1 MANVTLKRW
10 DGTQWVELLPTP
22 RAHTHA
28 ASDITSGVF
37 STARLATGTANSTTF
52 LRGDGQWV
60 TPADNVHDWQW
71 KWKRYATL
79 VTPAGGSAAQWTD
92 YFRTFFYKPTEATMA
107 TYPLQAEGY
116 LDTRTQVNAEGGFGG
131 SIYGNMFGNL
141 EQYHAHIYTNIYVEY
156 PFSISIS
163 NFNGDDPHAI
173 FIDEVFVHGNVSCC
187 VDTSYSYTFTPGW
200 HRIDLIYAEGG
211 GGDWIRMG
219 WNPKDYTTSIKEMNP
234 HTGFERSVNGT
245 LTVNNNLVWHAGND
259 GTGSTLDADLLD
271 GQHASYFLD
280 TSGSTQTK
288 SGSLN
293 VSGNVGIGTTNP
305 GTKLEVSSAAS
316 ALFRVINTAT
326 TTGLSISP
334 WENSVN
340 IDPIS
345 ANTTFR
351 FGRDTALTST
361 IFESGLVSINE
372 ATPTAQLQVK
382 SGATNRVPLIVDT
395 LASHTVNLAEFKLNG
410 TTRLVVTK
418 DGKIQAGS
426 GDGEIHVT
434 TQGVRIETLA
444 DNAFVPLTVNKDDT
458 NTSAYLQ
465 QWQSATNTV
474 AYVDE
479 TGEMY
484 APAFVSINGANSG
497 SLGLQGSPFI
507 SRNINDATAALTVN
521 NANASSTG
529 NLLNLQAAGT
539 NVISFKKDGTLLAPA
554 TFTIDPSGHGDITGK
569 VIILGDLQVDGT
581 TTTINSTTIDV
592 ADKNIL
598 LSKGATNKTASDGA
612 GITIDLGTDGTAS
625 LLYGS
630 TADAFTFN
638 KGLTVS
644 GTLIANESIR
654 IGDGGTYTNGS
665 IYSDASWGMI
675 FRARRASPS
684 QAHFRF
690 ANSADAELMRID
702 TAGNVGI
709 GTASPAGKLHIN
721 GSTILSGAVGGG
733 DTFLQIRNTTT
744 NIALL
749 GSEASMYS
757 GATSSD
763 VGLYVY
769 GNNKLSLSTNATRR
783 LVVDGT
789 GNVGIGTTAPITKLQ
804 VHGSAWIGNE
814 GSGVAGSQTGAL
826 YLGGT
831 LNSNQLWYSASLR
844 VINNDSTP
852 NTWKPRLGF
861 FTQNTSEHLNT
872 NQTERLTILSD
883 SGNVGIGTTSPGE
896 KLHVVGKALLNNG
909 GNFYID
915 STSSNV
921 SLATDGERGIILNTN
936 STNRFAVTA
945 AGNVGIGTTSPANKL
960 TVIGDI
966 GIGSNSKL
974 GGGNGYGVTAANFA
988 TLEMYNGSTGQTTL
1002 NNQGYAINLQTAGTT
1017 RLHITNGGNIGIGN
1031 TSPDHRLVVGGV
1043 ADTRVQVD
1051 SSSTQ
1056 GIYFTKSG
1064 TNNGTFRTSADGDF
1078 EFFTKSVNQALVLK
1092 AGGNVGIG
1100 TTTPGT
1106 INGTAF
1112 AGVGIHNV
1120 FGTQGRLVTQGSGS
1134 AELLLNDSGTTA
1146 NQRIKHI
1153 ISDNGVLHFGKTT
1166 DGGVV
1171 TNQMSILD
1179 TGNVGIGTTAP
1190 SKKLDVSGDIKLS
1203 GSIHMNNS
1211 LIYGAIDTTYNDNGT
1226 FGIAHSPE
1234 YPDFGIFFTD
1244 GGNDYVSISP
1254 NGGGNTNPV
1263 MFIGGN
1269 DKVGIGTITPDSLF
1283 EIKAATPVMTINGTT
1298 NNSFRGINLQASGTT
1313 FASLLHNSST
1323 GETTLTSGKSGDTGY
1338 FLTFDTLG
1346 VERMRITDTGNV
1358 GIGTTNPQSH
1368 LHIQAT
1374 NTGLATLLRLG
1385 NLSTASNETKQS
1397 GLVFELTDTV
1407 GTVKD
1412 VSRIVAYPEGANAIG
1427 GGLSIFTRN
1436 SDAVAE
1442 RMRIL
1447 GNGNVGI
1454 GTNAPTEKLESVGSD
1469 VTTFSGF
1476 GIFNTVAYTGSG
1488 KAEAMLKLGKIEG
1501 TVRQP
1506 MGAIGASPTN
1516 NGDSSNGYLSF
1527 YTRLSQAM
1535 NERMRIDRDGNIG
1548 IGTTTPQDLLN
1559 IHNSSANANIGFK
1572 ITRGAQTHG
1581 LRLGVNDTHAFLW
1594 TTENQ
1599 NLAFATNNAQRMTIT
1614 AAGNVGIGTT
1624 TPDRKLHL
1632 VNGDFYTP
1640 DKSDT
1645 VGAAV
1650 GYGGN
1655 SFQIRNGSTSE
1666 DLNFD
1671 VFNRSTSVWNTPMI
1685 IKNTGNV
1692 GIGTASPTTKLE
1704 VGGFLDAVTNKITVA
1719 SRFEFE
1725 PEFNFRLGQSGTN
1738 FDWIGAV
1745 ISSGDDGNY
1754 NGKIQ
1759 FKTANAGRDTPT
1771 TKMTIRANG
1780 NVGIG
1785 TVAPGEKLEVVGTVK
1800 ATQLNL
1806 DGLSIQDT
1814 ATVTTTA
1821 TTQTVLATYAVATY
1835 ATGKFMI
1842 QATSAG
1848 NRHISELLVTHN
1860 GTVSTAT
1867 EYAIL
1872 KTAGNLFTVTTDISG
1887 GNVRILVTSAS
1898 ATSTVYRTTFT
1909 LIGV

>member
-52 LRGDGQWV
+52 LRGDSSWSSLGISNV
-60 TPADNVHDWQW
+60 TGLQTALDGKYDKLTDHYLFTSFSMIENESPQYILLCRNSANNNVNGILQINRTSGNYQAANLDVVVSSGASVGIQGGSLISNQAYQQTIPNEE
-71 KWKRYATL
+71 KYDL
-79 VTPAGGSAAQWTD
+79 VTLT
-92 YFRTFFYKPTEATMA
+92 RTSDSSSWIAIRYQGNTFPSTTATF
-107 TYPLQAEGY
+107 TGY
-116 LDTRTQVNAEGGFGG
+116 LQSTSSGFLTALGAGSVTSVTVFNTNSKVNFSA
-131 SIYGNMFGNL
+131 SN
-141 EQYHAHIYTNIYVEY
+141 VE
-156 PFSISIS
+156 IQE
-163 NFNGDDPHAI
+163 N
-173 FIDEVFVHGNVSCC
+173 
-187 VDTSYSYTFTPGW
+187 
-200 HRIDLIYAEGG
+200 
-211 GGDWIRMG
+211 
-219 WNPKDYTTSIKEMNP
+219 K
-234 HTGFERSVNGT
+234 
-245 LTVNNNLVWHAGND
+245 VWHEGND
-259 GTGSTLDADLLD
+259 GTGSGLDADLLD
-271 GQHASYFLD
+271 GNHASAFALDNAVVKLTGSQSIAGTKTFTDSIFLN
-280 TSGSTQTK
+280 GSINSDGGTIQVNVD
-288 SGSLN
+288 SLN
-293 VSGNVGIGTTNP
+293 VDGAIAAEGTLTGTRFVSTQATGTAPLTVASTTAVANLNADLLDGQHESYFINTSSSSQQKTGKLAIGSGTVLSDARLHVLNDTNFGIVLENTSTSASIYNNLIFKNNAGNQFATSIGQSTETSLGVANKFYLFDVTSSAVRYVVDSTGNMGIGTTSPLNKLDLRITGADSNDGILISRTDATTTTNEILGGIGFDSTDGNVPSSILEASAYIAAFAAEDHSVGDKGGYLTFGTAPIDQDDDTVSIERMRITSAGNVGIGTIAPQKLLSLVTSSNGDGLQIRRNSTTTNDHSTIGFTVSTVEQP
-305 GTKLEVSSAAS
+305 LNLAEIRGVRTNRAVGADTDLRFLTQSNGTLGERMTIRDDGNVGIGINNPAKNLEISQALDGTTLRITSRQNDASHSSSTPFGSLEFYSNDQSGAGVGVRGSIKVLPTGASGATSFMTFSTSSASSNDNEAI
-316 ALFRVINTAT
+316 RIN
-326 TTGLSISP
+326 
-334 WENSVN
+334 EN
-340 IDPIS
+340 
-345 ANTTFR
+345 
-351 FGRDTALTST
+351 
-361 IFESGLVSINE
+361 GLVGINE
-372 ATPTAQLQVK
+372 TSPTAQLQVK
-382 SGATNRVPLIVDT
+382 SGAVGRVPLIIDT
-395 LASHTVNLAEFKLNG
+395 LASQTANLAEFKLN
-410 TTRLVVTK
+410 TATRLVVTK

-434 TQGVRIETLA
+434 SQGVRIETLA

-484 APAFVSINGANSG
+484 APTFVSINGASSG
-497 SLGLQGSPFI
+497 SLSLQGSPFI
-507 SRNINDATAALTVN
+507 SRNINDATATLTVN

-529 NLLNLQAAGT
+529 NLLDLQAAGT
-539 NVISFKKDGTLLAPA
+539 NIISFKKDGTLLAPA

-581 TTTINSTTIDV
+581 TTTINSTTLEID
-592 ADKNIL
+592 DKNIE
-598 LSKGATNKTASDGA
+598 LSKGATNKAASDGA

-690 ANSADAELMRID
+690 ANSADSELMRID
-702 TAGNVGI
+702 T
-709 GTASPAGKLHIN
+709 
-721 GSTILSGAVGGG
+721 
-733 DTFLQIRNTTT
+733 
-744 NIALL
+744 
-749 GSEASMYS
+749 
-757 GATSSD
+757 
-763 VGLYVY
+763 
-769 GNNKLSLSTNATRR
+769 
-783 LVVDGT
+783 
-789 GNVGIGTTAPITKLQ
+789 
-804 VHGSAWIGNE
+804 
-814 GSGVAGSQTGAL
+814 
-826 YLGGT
+826 
-831 LNSNQLWYSASLR
+831 
-844 VINNDSTP
+844 
-852 NTWKPRLGF
+852 
-861 FTQNTSEHLNT
+861 
-872 NQTERLTILSD
+872 
-883 SGNVGIGTTSPGE
+883 SGNVGIGTT
-896 KLHVVGKALLNNG
+896 
-909 GNFYID
+909 
-915 STSSNV
+915 T
-921 SLATDGERGIILNTN
+921 
-936 STNRFAVTA
+936 
-945 AGNVGIGTTSPANKL
+945 
-960 TVIGDI
+960 
-966 GIGSNSKL
+966 
-974 GGGNGYGVTAANFA
+974 
-988 TLEMYNGSTGQTTL
+988 
-1002 NNQGYAINLQTAGTT
+1002 
-1017 RLHITNGGNIGIGN
+1017 
-1031 TSPDHRLVVGGV
+1031 
-1043 ADTRVQVD
+1043 
-1051 SSSTQ
+1051 
-1056 GIYFTKSG
+1056 
-1064 TNNGTFRTSADGDF
+1064 
-1078 EFFTKSVNQALVLK
+1078 
-1092 AGGNVGIG
+1092 
-1100 TTTPGT
+1100 
-1106 INGTAF
+1106 
-1112 AGVGIHNV
+1112 
-1120 FGTQGRLVTQGSGS
+1120 
-1134 AELLLNDSGTTA
+1134 
-1146 NQRIKHI
+1146 
-1153 ISDNGVLHFGKTT
+1153 
-1166 DGGVV
+1166 
-1171 TNQMSILD
+1171 
-1179 TGNVGIGTTAP
+1179 P

-1358 GIGTTNPQSH
+1358 GIGTT
-1368 LHIQAT
+1368 
-1374 NTGLATLLRLG
+1374 
-1385 NLSTASNETKQS
+1385 
-1397 GLVFELTDTV
+1397 
-1407 GTVKD
+1407 
-1412 VSRIVAYPEGANAIG
+1412 
-1427 GGLSIFTRN
+1427 
-1436 SDAVAE
+1436 
-1442 RMRIL
+1442 
-1447 GNGNVGI
+1447 
-1454 GTNAPTEKLESVGSD
+1454 APTEKLESVGSD
-1469 VTTFSGF
+1469 ATTFSGF

-1572 ITRGAQTHG
+1572 ITRGTQTHG

-1624 TPDRKLHL
+1624 TPSALLTINAGELNGAFAVQGLATNDYIATFRDSDGENVFKASGSVADSDL
-1632 VNGDFYTP
+1632 VVAFGDVNEAGSAVNYKILS
-1640 DKSDT
+1640 DKHVFS
-1645 VGAAV
+1645 
-1650 GYGGN
+1650 
-1655 SFQIRNGSTSE
+1655 GS
-1666 DLNFD
+1666 
-1671 VFNRSTSVWNTPMI
+1671 
-1685 IKNTGNV
+1685 V
-1692 GIGTASPTTKLE
+1692 GIGTSSSALSDTLTVNGSAK
-1704 VGGFLDAVTNKITVA
+1704 VGSLKI
-1719 SRFEFE
+1719 
-1725 PEFNFRLGQSGTN
+1725 
-1738 FDWIGAV
+1738 
-1745 ISSGDDGNY
+1745 DD
-1754 NGKIQ
+1754 IH
-1759 FKTANAGRDTPT
+1759 
-1771 TKMTIRANG
+1771 
-1780 NVGIG
+1780 V
-1785 TVAPGEKLEVVGTVK
+1785 
-1800 ATQLNL
+1800 
-1806 DGLSIQDT
+1806 QDT

-1842 QATSAG
+1842 QATTG
-1848 NRHISELLVTHN
+1848 VNRHISELLVTHN

-1898 ATSTVYRTTFT
+1898 ATSTVYKTTFT